1 MLASAQPFANQNA
14 NRRDYPQSALFF
26 FVGTQECEC
35 LFQDIIQKL
44 EVGRAHE
51 VRAPFAPV
59 EAFYLIGEDNA
70 GNEGIVRDIYFPGI
84 AFLLIGDRTND
95 GQTDRAIILG
105 GGQDKRR
112 PTPGLLVSFL
122 RIEIESNH
130 ISTRRDVV
138 SFAHRTS
145 FPTAGPVFTS
155 L

>member
-1 MLASAQPFANQNA
+1 MAMMLLRTRAILSA
-14 NRRDYPQSALFF
+14 SALFLL
-26 FVGTQECEC
+26 VGTEKGEGP
-35 LFQDIIQKL
+35 FQYIFQKL
-44 EVGRAHE
+44 EFWRAHE
-51 VRAPFAPV
+51 VRAPLTPV

-122 RIEIESNH
+122 RIEIESNY
-130 ISTRRDVV
+130 ISTRRDVA
-138 SFAHRTS
+138 SFAHRAS